1 MTLRL
6 EPLATVAPDAVVVGD
21 PRRAFALA
29 QAFTRDPR
37 MTHIARG
44 LWGYLG
50 RFGERSLTIQST
62 GAGGGPAAA
71 IVTDLAELGVRRM
84 VRMGTCGA
92 VGDELGLGTVCVV
105 GRALG
110 EDGASRALSGLST
123 AEVSVPVEPDRALTD
138 AFGEAGP
145 EVEVTSRDL
154 TGRID
159 RGPRPETPIRDLQTA
174 AFLMAARSAGVQAAA
189 ILVVVERGP
198 GERLPE
204 SGVESQ
210 LAGLEPM
217 LSSAFAARPPKAKPQ
232 VEG

>member
-6 EPLATVAPDAVVVGD
+6 EPLATVASDAVVVGD

-50 RFGERSLTIQST
+50 RFGDRSLTIQST

-92 VGDELGLGTVCVV
+92 VGDGPGLGTVCVV

-110 EDGASRALSGLST
+110 EDGASRSLSGLST

-159 RGPRPETPIRDLQTA
+159 PGPPPETPIRDLQTA
-174 AFLMAARSAGVQAAA
+174 AFLVAARSAGVQAAA
-189 ILVVVERGP
+189 ILVVVEGGP

-210 LAGLEPM
+210 LAGLEPI
-217 LSSAFAARPPKAKPQ
+217 LGTAFAARPPKPKP
-232 VEG
+232 

>member
-6 EPLATVAPDAVVVGD
+6 EPLATVASDAVLVGD

-62 GAGGGPAAA
+62 GAGGGPAASVVA
-71 IVTDLAELGVRRM
+71 ELAELGVRRM
-84 VRMGTCGA
+84 VRMGTCEA
-92 VGDELGLGTVCVV
+92 VGTELGIGTVCVV
-105 GRALG
+105 ARALG
-110 EDGASRALSGLST
+110 EDGASRSLSGL
-123 AEVSVPVEPDRALTD
+123 APDDLPVPVEPDRALTD
-138 AFGEAGP
+138 AFGGAGP

-154 TGRID
+154 TGRLD
-159 RGPRPETPIRDLQTA
+159 PGSRPETPIRDLQTA
-174 AFLMAARSAGVQAAA
+174 AFLTAANAAGVRAAA
-189 ILVVVERGP
+189 VLVVVEGGP

-204 SGVESQ
+204 SGVESR
-210 LAGLEPM
+210 LAGLEPV
-217 LSSAFAARPPKAKPQ
+217 LGTALAARPHKPQ
-232 VEG
+232 PEVEG